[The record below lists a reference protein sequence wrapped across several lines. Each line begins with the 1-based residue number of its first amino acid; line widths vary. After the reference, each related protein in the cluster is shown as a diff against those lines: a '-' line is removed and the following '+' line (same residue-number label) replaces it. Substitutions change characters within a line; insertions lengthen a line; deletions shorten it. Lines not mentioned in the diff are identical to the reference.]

1 MDTILFYGGIALAGV
16 SLLAGMACAV
26 ILKISYIRLNVCL
39 DEEYG
44 KKSESANT
52 PRG

>member
-1 MDTILFYGGIALAGV
+1 MDTVLFYGGIALAGA
-16 SLLAGMACAV
+16 SLLAGIICMV

-44 KKSESANT
+44 KKSESKDK